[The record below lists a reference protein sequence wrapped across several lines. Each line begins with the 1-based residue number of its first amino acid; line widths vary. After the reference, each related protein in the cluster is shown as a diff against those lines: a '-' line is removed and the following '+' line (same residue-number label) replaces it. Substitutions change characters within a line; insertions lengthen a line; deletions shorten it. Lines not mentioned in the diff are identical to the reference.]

1 MDIEKLKAVV
11 ATLNGV
17 TVSGKNNLN
26 SLLACIQTL
35 EKIIEEAK
43 LHEA

>member
-1 MDIEKLKAVV
+1 MDVEKLKAVV
-11 ATLNGV
+11 ATLNSV
-17 TVSGKNNLN
+17 TVCGKSNLN

-35 EKIIEEAK
+35 EKIIEEEK

>member
-11 ATLNGV
+11 VTLNSV
-17 TVSGKNNLN
+17 TVCGKSNLN
-26 SLLACIQTL
+26 GLLASIQTL

-43 LHEA
+43 AHEA